1 MVEALLLT
9 VFVGAIVLLMRS
21 ISRPVAPGARRSLG
35 LFSYSEMDMTDT
47 NASNPKST

>member
-1 MVEALLLT
+1 MIEALLLT

-35 LFSYSEMDMTDT
+35 LFAYRDTDVTGT
-47 NASNPKST
+47 NARNNKST